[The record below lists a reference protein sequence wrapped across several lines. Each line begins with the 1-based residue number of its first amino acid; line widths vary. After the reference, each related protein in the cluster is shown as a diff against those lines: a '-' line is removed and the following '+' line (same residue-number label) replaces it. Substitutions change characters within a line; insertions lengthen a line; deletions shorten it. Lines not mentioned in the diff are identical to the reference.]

1 MLGISDWGGAS
12 APDLDGPAREEG
24 SSRMD
29 TREVDDMA
37 RDWSAA
43 LVERGDVPTPPAPD
57 IRALTAGWI
66 IELDAALSAEP
77 FDPSPASRVGAEMVR
92 SNLTA
97 PAMMT
102 PTAAV
107 LTGLLERSPLPDRTQ
122 RFGAL
127 LGELASGYSAE
138 LLKTHIRGQ
147 EVADQR
153 FRVVFDN
160 AAVAIAL
167 YDSNGVTLEANPTTA
182 RMVGMKPQDLP
193 GVAGLDL
200 MHPDDR
206 DQLRRVVVDLYQR
219 KRGTEYF
226 EGRFCRPDGSVCWGA
241 WTMTLVRGAGTHD
254 LRLLAVG
261 EDITERR
268 AMQQQLW
275 WQARHDPMTG
285 LPNRLCLRE
294 HLQAIVGDA
303 GPADRIGLCFL
314 DLDEFKVINDRYG
327 HRTGDSVL
335 AEVGRRLDV
344 TLTSPAVTVAR
355 IGGDEFV
362 ALLAP
367 PCDDDTARTVAET
380 MLATLRDPVRVGS
393 GDLVSISA
401 SIGAVVA
408 SVTDANAEKLLDDA
422 DLGLY
427 RAKAA
432 GRDTWVL
439 YRGDRGPDAEQ

>member
-1 MLGISDWGGAS
+1 
-12 APDLDGPAREEG
+12 
-24 SSRMD
+24 
-29 TREVDDMA
+29 MA

-43 LVERGDVPTPPAPD
+43 LVDCVDGPTALPPG
-57 IRALTAGWI
+57 IRQLTAGWI
-66 IELDAALSAEP
+66 VDLDTALSAEP
-77 FDPSPASRVGAEMVR
+77 FDPAPACRVGAEMVR

-107 LTGLLERSPLPDRTQ
+107 LTGLLERSGAPNRTR

-127 LGELASGYSAE
+127 LGELARGYSTE
-138 LLKTHIRGQ
+138 LLAVHVRSQ

-167 YDSNGVTLEANPTTA
+167 YDSHGLTLEANPTTA
-182 RMVGMKPQDLP
+182 RMVGIPPEDLR

-206 DQLRRVVVDLYQR
+206 DELRRVVVDLYR
-219 KRGTEYF
+219 RGHGTERF
-226 EGRFCRPDGSVCWGA
+226 EGRFCRPDGSVCWGG
-241 WTMTLVRGAGTHD
+241 WTMTLVRGGGG

-268 AMQQQLW
+268 ALQQELW
-275 WQARHDPMTG
+275 SQARHDPLTG
-285 LPNRLCLRE
+285 LPNRLCLLER
-294 HLQAIVGDA
+294 LQSMVGAARPGDH
-303 GPADRIGLCFL
+303 IGLCFL

-335 AEVGRRLDV
+335 AEVGRRLDA
-344 TLTSPAVTVAR
+344 TLTSPGVTVAR

-362 ALLAP
+362 VLLAP
-367 PCDDDTARTVAET
+367 PCDDDTAHTVAET
-380 MLATLRDPVRVGS
+380 MLAALRDPVPVGS
-393 GDLVSISA
+393 GEQVSMSG
-401 SIGAVVA
+401 SIGAVVTPVA
-408 SVTDANAEKLLDDA
+408 GANAEKLLDAA

-432 GRDTWVL
+432 GRGTWVL
-439 YRGDRGPDAEQ
+439 HRDDSP

>member
-1 MLGISDWGGAS
+1 
-12 APDLDGPAREEG
+12 
-24 SSRMD
+24 
-29 TREVDDMA
+29 MA
-37 RDWSAA
+37 RNWSAA
-43 LVERGDVPTPPAPD
+43 LVDCGDGPTSPPPD
-57 IRALTAGWI
+57 IRKLTTGWI
-66 IELDAALSAEP
+66 VELDAALSADP
-77 FDPSPASRVGAEMVR
+77 FDPSPACRVGAEMVR

-107 LTGLLERSPLPDRTQ
+107 LTGLLERASSPDRTQ

-127 LGELASGYSAE
+127 LGELARGYSTE
-138 LLKTHIRGQ
+138 LLEVYVRSQ

-167 YDSNGVTLEANPTTA
+167 YDSDGVTLEANPTTA
-182 RMVGMKPQDLP
+182 RMVGMNPEDLP

-206 DQLRRVVVDLYQR
+206 DKLRQVVVDLYQR
-219 KRGTEYF
+219 KHGTEYF

-241 WTMTLVRGAGTHD
+241 WTMTLVRGAGGRG

-268 AMQQQLW
+268 AMQRELW
-275 WQARHDPMTG
+275 SQARHDPMTG

-294 HLQAIVGDA
+294 KLQAIVADA
-303 GPADRIGLCFL
+303 RPGDRIGLCFL

-327 HRTGDSVL
+327 HRAGDSVL
-335 AEVGRRLDV
+335 AEVGRRLDA
-344 TLTSPAVTVAR
+344 TLASPTVTVAR

-367 PCDDDTARTVAET
+367 PCDDDAARAVAET
-380 MLATLRDPVRVGS
+380 MLATVRHPVPVGPGDPVS
-393 GDLVSISA
+393 MSA
-401 SIGAVVA
+401 SVGAVVTPVA
-408 SVTDANAEKLLDDA
+408 GADAEKLLDDA

-432 GRDTWVL
+432 GRGTWVL
-439 YRGDRGPDAEQ
+439 HRGENGG